1 MKESP
6 TRTLDDEEQEK
17 IPSANLEPAPL
28 FKRIIAFAMDFIL
41 IILLLQLMAHFLP
54 NFWDNNTQNEFK
66 SLLQQATLLAQES
79 QMNSEEMSR
88 FIDQSGLS
96 PETYEMLMAMVV
108 WACFLPILYFFI
120 GERFFFG
127 KSLGKATFGLRT
139 VRMDGTDLPPSPFRQ
154 FFRAAGKGLSALIL
168 ITPFLLPGLMNFL
181 FCFLNRQRRCLH
193 DMIGGTI
200 TIQEINK
207 KEVSE

>member
-1 MKESP
+1 MTDLP
-6 TRTLDDEEQEK
+6 TRILDDDPEEASNQT
-17 IPSANLEPAPL
+17 LLTPAPL
-28 FKRIIAFAMDFIL
+28 TKRIIAFAMDFIL
-41 IILLLQLMAHFLP
+41 LVLLLQLLAHFMP
-54 NFWDNNTQNEFK
+54 KFWDHHTQQEFQN
-66 SLLQQATLLAQES
+66 LLQQATLLPQDEQMDSQE
-79 QMNSEEMSR
+79 MAR
-88 FIDQSGLS
+88 FIQESGLS

-154 FFRAAGKGLSALIL
+154 FFRATGKGLSSLIL

-200 TIQEINK
+200 TIQETNK
-207 KEVSE
+207 QEVSE

>member
-1 MKESP
+1 MNESP

-139 VRMDGTDLPPSPFRQ
+139 VRMDGTDIPPSPFRQ

>member
-1 MKESP
+1 MNESP

-17 IPSANLEPAPL
+17 IPSASLEPAPL
-28 FKRIIAFAMDFIL
+28 IKRIIAFAMDFIL

-54 NFWDNNTQNEFK
+54 NFWGNNTQDEFK
-66 SLLQQATLLAQES
+66 SLLQQATLLAQEN
-79 QMNSEEMSR
+79 QMNSEEMSQ
-88 FIDQSGLS
+88 FIDQSRLS

-154 FFRAAGKGLSALIL
+154 FFRAAGKGLSSLIL

-181 FCFLNRQRRCLH
+181 FCYLNRQRRCLH

-200 TIQEINK
+200 TIQETSK
-207 KEVSE
+207 KEESE

>member
-1 MKESP
+1 MNESP

-17 IPSANLEPAPL
+17 IPSASLEPAPL
-28 FKRIIAFAMDFIL
+28 LKRIIAFAMDFIL

-54 NFWDNNTQNEFK
+54 NFWGNNTQDELK
-66 SLLQQATLLAQES
+66 SLLQQATLLAQEN
-79 QMNSEEMSR
+79 QMNSEEMSQ
-88 FIDQSGLS
+88 FIDQSRLS

-154 FFRAAGKGLSALIL
+154 FFRAAGKGLSSLIL

-181 FCFLNRQRRCLH
+181 FCYLNRQRRCLH

-200 TIQEINK
+200 TIQETSK
-207 KEVSE
+207 KEESE

>member
-1 MKESP
+1 MNESP

-181 FCFLNRQRRCLH
+181 FCFLNRQLLCLH
-193 DMIGGTI
+193 DMISWTI
-200 TIQEINK
+200 TIQETNK
-207 KEVSE
+207 KEEPE

>member
-1 MKESP
+1 MNESP

-17 IPSANLEPAPL
+17 IPSASLEPAPL
-28 FKRIIAFAMDFIL
+28 LKRIIAFAMDFIL

-54 NFWDNNTQNEFK
+54 NFWGNNTQDEFK
-66 SLLQQATLLAQES
+66 SLLQQATLLAQEN
-79 QMNSEEMSR
+79 QMNSEEMSQ
-88 FIDQSGLS
+88 FIDQSRLS

-154 FFRAAGKGLSALIL
+154 FFRAAGKGLCSLIL

-181 FCFLNRQRRCLH
+181 FCYLNRQRRCLH

-200 TIQEINK
+200 TIQETSK
-207 KEVSE
+207 KEESE

>member
-1 MKESP
+1 MNESP

-17 IPSANLEPAPL
+17 IPSASLEPAPL
-28 FKRIIAFAMDFIL
+28 LKRIIAFAMDFIL

-54 NFWDNNTQNEFK
+54 NFWSNKSQDEFK
-66 SLLQQATLLAQES
+66 SLLQQATLLAQEN
-79 QMNSEEMSR
+79 QMNSEEMSQ
-88 FIDQSGLS
+88 FIDQSRLS

-193 DMIGGTI
+193 DMISGTI
-200 TIQEINK
+200 TIQETNK
-207 KEVSE
+207 KEESE

>member
-1 MKESP
+1 MNESP

-17 IPSANLEPAPL
+17 IPSASLEPAPL
-28 FKRIIAFAMDFIL
+28 LKRIIAFAMDFIL

-54 NFWDNNTQNEFK
+54 NFWRNNTQDEFK
-66 SLLQQATLLAQES
+66 SLLQQATLLAQEN
-79 QMNSEEMSR
+79 QMNSEEMSQ
-88 FIDQSGLS
+88 FIDQSRLS

-120 GERFFFG
+120 GERFFLG

-139 VRMDGTDLPPSPFRQ
+139 VRMDGTDLTPSPFRQ
-154 FFRAAGKGLSALIL
+154 FFRAAGKGLSSLIL

-181 FCFLNRQRRCLH
+181 FCYLNRQRRCLH

-200 TIQEINK
+200 TIQETNK
-207 KEVSE
+207 KEESE

>member
-1 MKESP
+1 MNESP

-66 SLLQQATLLAQES
+66 SLLQQATLLAQEN
-79 QMNSEEMSR
+79 QMNSEEMSQ
-88 FIDQSGLS
+88 FIDQSRLS

-193 DMIGGTI
+193 DIISGTI
-200 TIQEINK
+200 TIQETNK
-207 KEVSE
+207 KEESE

>member
-1 MKESP
+1 MNDYP
-6 TRTLDDEEQEK
+6 TRTLDDEEQEI

-28 FKRIIAFAMDFIL
+28 LKRTVAFAMDFVL

-54 NFWDNNTQNEFK
+54 DFWDTNTQDEFK
-66 SLLQQATLLAQES
+66 NLLQQATFLAQEE
-79 QMNSEEMSR
+79 QMDSDEMAR
-88 FIDQSGLS
+88 FIEQSSLS
-96 PETYEMLMAMVV
+96 PETYRLLMAMVV

-139 VRMDGTDLPPSPFRQ
+139 VRMDGVDLPPSPFRQ
-154 FFRAAGKGLSALIL
+154 FFRAAGKGLSSLTL

-200 TIQEINK
+200 TIQETNK
-207 KEVSE
+207 KETSQ

>member
-1 MKESP
+1 MNESP
-6 TRTLDDEEQEK
+6 TRTLDDEEEETKQTA
-17 IPSANLEPAPL
+17 SLEPAPL
-28 FKRIIAFAMDFIL
+28 LKRTIAFAMDFIL

-54 NFWDNNTQNEFK
+54 NFWDKHTQDEFK
-66 SLLQQATLLAQES
+66 SLLQQATLLAQEN
-79 QMNSEEMSR
+79 QMDSEEMTR

-139 VRMDGTDLPPSPFRQ
+139 VRMDGADLPPSPFRQ
-154 FFRAAGKGLSALIL
+154 FFRAAGKGLSSLIL

-200 TIQEINK
+200 TIQETNK
-207 KEVSE
+207 QEVAE

>member
-1 MKESP
+1 MNESP

-17 IPSANLEPAPL
+17 IPSASLEPAPL
-28 FKRIIAFAMDFIL
+28 LKRIIAFAMDFIL

-54 NFWDNNTQNEFK
+54 NFWSNNSQDEFK
-66 SLLQQATLLAQES
+66 SLLQQATLLAQEN
-79 QMNSEEMSR
+79 QMNSEEMSQ
-88 FIDQSGLS
+88 FIDQSRLS

-193 DMIGGTI
+193 DMISGTI
-200 TIQEINK
+200 TIQETNK
-207 KEVSE
+207 KEESE

>member
-1 MKESP
+1 MNESP

-17 IPSANLEPAPL
+17 IPSASLEPAPL
-28 FKRIIAFAMDFIL
+28 LKRIIAFAMDFIL
-41 IILLLQLMAHFLP
+41 IILLLQLMADFMP
-54 NFWDNNTQNEFK
+54 NFWSNNTQDEFK
-66 SLLQQATLLAQES
+66 SLLQQATLLAQEN
-79 QMNSEEMSR
+79 QMNSEEMSQ
-88 FIDQSGLS
+88 FIDQSRLS

-193 DMIGGTI
+193 DMISGTI
-200 TIQEINK
+200 TIQETNK
-207 KEVSE
+207 KEESE

>member
-1 MKESP
+1 
-6 TRTLDDEEQEK
+6 
-17 IPSANLEPAPL
+17 
-28 FKRIIAFAMDFIL
+28 MDFIL

-54 NFWDNNTQNEFK
+54 NFWGNNTQDEFK
-66 SLLQQATLLAQES
+66 SLLQQATLLAQEN
-79 QMNSEEMSR
+79 QMNSEEMSQ
-88 FIDQSGLS
+88 FIDQSRLS

-154 FFRAAGKGLSALIL
+154 FFRAAGKGLSSLIL

-181 FCFLNRQRRCLH
+181 FCYLNRQRRCLH

-200 TIQEINK
+200 TIQETNK
-207 KEVSE
+207 KEESE

>member
-1 MKESP
+1 MNESP
-6 TRTLDDEEQEK
+6 TRTLDDEEQET
-17 IPSANLEPAPL
+17 IPSTNLEPAPL
-28 FKRIIAFAMDFIL
+28 LKRTIAFAMDFVL

-66 SLLQQATLLAQES
+66 SLLQQATLLAQEN
-79 QMNSEEMSR
+79 QMNSEEMSQ
-88 FIDQSGLS
+88 FIDQSRLS

-193 DMIGGTI
+193 DIISGTI
-200 TIQEINK
+200 TIQETNK
-207 KEVSE
+207 KEESE